1 MRLSKLA
8 DPFRVVGR
16 TFGLWSED
24 GEARDTAAA
33 HGAGH
38 QRTRSP
44 SALETLDFS
53 WLTLDEVLRSEPGL
67 LATKLHVITLR
78 QFRESIGEEW
88 DRLADRVGMIADGVV
103 RRFLGP
109 KNFFG
114 RYSDD
119 TFILSFSALSEAEG
133 RRQAV
138 LVANELM
145 HRLIGERFAGA
156 QILVTEVDTE
166 VLLDGEGGLS
176 EALVEEALTEAEPV
190 EMFSQR
196 FGTGIVHNLVEID
209 AGKAKA
215 AADDLTAGT
224 LDPRGPSGPAKK
236 PDPVWVPLVWP
247 PEVLKRRL
255 PERSLAVK
263 PGETVPDGIDIL
275 FRPTWTAR
283 WQMVDAYLALPR
295 RRGGGP
301 PAAGDHALPRDATA
315 GARANLDY
323 ALLYAALAE
332 LSAAVERG
340 RTATFICPIRFGTLV
355 PPYWATVPDV
365 LRCFSDATRQRHLL
379 IEVTHIP
386 QAATAEHMM
395 GLARMIRPLCRD
407 ILVRT
412 DLARPRMEVM
422 SAARPAAI
430 GAAMPPGRTMGD
442 ADNHVISAFIAAAA
456 DQRVYI
462 WDIADRGVLQTAT
475 ADPAVGY
482 ANGPALSEDMAE
494 SAGPFAVPARCSEP
508 AKA

>member
-1 MRLSKLA
+1 MRLPKLS
-8 DPFRVVGR
+8 DPLRAVGR
-16 TFGLWSED
+16 TIGLWA
-24 GEARDTAAA
+24 EAEPSAAGDPA
-33 HGAGH
+33 AP
-38 QRTRSP
+38 RTRAP
-44 SALETLDFS
+44 TALETLDFS

-109 KNFFG
+109 KNVFG

-119 TFILSFSALSEAEG
+119 TFILSFSALSESEG

-176 EALVEEALTEAEPV
+176 NALLEEALSEAEPV
-190 EMFSQR
+190 EMFNQR
-196 FGTGIVHNLVEID
+196 FETGILPTLVAID
-209 AGKAKA
+209 GSKVGA
-215 AADDLTAGT
+215 AADDLSAGT
-224 LDPRGPSGPAKK
+224 IDPRDRSQRPDK

-247 PEVLKRRL
+247 PEELKRRL
-255 PERSLAVK
+255 PEQSLKVR
-263 PGETVPDGIDIL
+263 PGETVPEGIDIL

-295 RRGGGP
+295 RRAGRP
-301 PAAGDHALPRDATA
+301 PAAGESALPRDASA

-323 ALLYAALAE
+323 ALLFAALKE
-332 LSAAVERG
+332 LSRAVEAG
-340 RTATFICPIRFGTLV
+340 RAATFICPIRFATLV
-355 PPYWATVPDV
+355 PPFWTTVPEV

-379 IEVTHIP
+379 LEVTHIP

-412 DLARPRMEVM
+412 DLARPRIAELG
-422 SAARPAAI
+422 AARPAAI
-430 GAAMPPGRTMGD
+430 GAAMPPGRTMG
-442 ADNHVISAFIAAAA
+442 AA
-456 DQRVYI
+456 DSGAINAFVTAAGNHRVYV
-462 WDIADRGVLQTAT
+462 WDIAERAVLESAM

-482 ANGPALSEDMAE
+482 ANGPALSADQAK
-494 SAGPFAVPARCSEP
+494 SAGPFAVPTA
-508 AKA
+508 A

>member
-8 DPFRVVGR
+8 DPFRAVGR
-16 TFGLWSED
+16 TIGLWSEED
-24 GEARDTAAA
+24 E
-33 HGAGH
+33 AGH
-38 QRTRSP
+38 VRGQGAPSQRSRPP

-53 WLTLDEVLRSEPGL
+53 WLTLEEVLRSEPGL

-119 TFILSFSALSEAEG
+119 TFILSFSALSEADG
-133 RRQAV
+133 RRHAV

-176 EALVEEALTEAEPV
+176 GALVEEALSEAEPV
-190 EMFSQR
+190 EIFSQR
-196 FGTGIVHNLVEID
+196 FDTGMAPSLVEID
-209 AGKAKA
+209 GGRGKAA
-215 AADDLTAGT
+215 VDDLQVAT
-224 LDPRGPSGPAKK
+224 LDPNGRSGASKR

-247 PEVLKRRL
+247 PEEIMRRL
-255 PERSLAVK
+255 SERSLTVK

-295 RRGGGP
+295 RRGGRP
-301 PAAGDHALPRDATA
+301 PAAGDTPLQRDASA

-323 ALLYAALAE
+323 ALLYAGLAE
-332 LSAAVERG
+332 LSRAVERG
-340 RTATFICPIRFGTLV
+340 RAATFICPIRFATLV
-355 PPYWATVPDV
+355 PPHWATVPEV

-379 IEVTHIP
+379 LEVTDIP
-386 QAATAEHMM
+386 PGVTAEHMV

-407 ILVRT
+407 FLVRT
-412 DLARPRMEVM
+412 ALARPRMEVIA
-422 SAARPAAI
+422 AARPAAI
-430 GAAMPPGRTMGD
+430 GAAMPPGRSMGS
-442 ADNHVISAFIAAAA
+442 ADSGAINAFVTAAGSN
-456 DQRVYI
+456 RVYV
-462 WDIADRGVLQTAT
+462 WDIAERPVLEAAM

-482 ANGPALSEDMAE
+482 ANGPALTADLAE
-494 SAGPFAVPARCSEP
+494 SAGHFAVPTA
-508 AKA
+508 A